1 MLIFFSDLLWS
12 ARLAQAMK
20 TLLTLS
26 KFSTTAATR
35 RGRYYGPT
43 STSSRKALD
52 RTLSISSY
60 RAWNHC
66 ACRLRRWICVLGQYK
81 EHVAWRNAFSVLSFG
96 AVSVTMSA
104 RFARKGA
111 FNCRTFHG
119 NPIALWSY
127 LIMTVLQVF
136 ITYCPGLNTT
146 IFSMEAMD
154 GWSWGIVVLFMF
166 CVLVVMETEKAARNY
181 LTKIKYTCTIRMIRK
196 IGFSILLQKEMILLS
211 HPKWTASERTRLLDN
226 FINLA
231 FRVLS
236 LVDSSLSC
244 HAIRER

>member
-1 MLIFFSDLLWS
+1 
-12 ARLAQAMK
+12 MK
-20 TLLTLS
+20 TLLTLH

-146 IFSMEAMD
+146 IFSNGSNGWLVLGHRCLVHVLCAGCHGDGKGRSQLFDQNQVHVYDDKEDWIFDSPPERDDTPLPPEVDRFGKNEA
-154 GWSWGIVVLFMF
+154 
-166 CVLVVMETEKAARNY
+166 
-181 LTKIKYTCTIRMIRK
+181 
-196 IGFSILLQKEMILLS
+196 
-211 HPKWTASERTRLLDN
+211 TR
-226 FINLA
+226 
-231 FRVLS
+231 
-236 LVDSSLSC
+236 
-244 HAIRER
+244 